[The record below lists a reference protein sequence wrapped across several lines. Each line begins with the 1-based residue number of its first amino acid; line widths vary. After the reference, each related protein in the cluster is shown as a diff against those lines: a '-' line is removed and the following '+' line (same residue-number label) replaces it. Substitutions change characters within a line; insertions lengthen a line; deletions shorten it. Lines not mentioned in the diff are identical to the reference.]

1 MPTED
6 NKRIAKNTLFLYMRM
21 LLIMAVNLYTIRIV
35 LKVIGIE
42 DYGIY
47 NVVGGIVTMFS
58 FITGTMVSASQR
70 FFSFELGRKNYV
82 KLNQYF
88 NVSIYCYIIIAFTI
102 LFFAETVGLWFLKTQ
117 MLIPPLRANAAG
129 WVYQFSITSL
139 IITMMVIPYDSI
151 IISREKMNIYAFV
164 SIAEAILKLG
174 IVYLLILFDFDKLK
188 LYAILT
194 CSVTFFIPMF
204 YVIYCNKKFNECKL
218 TFFWNQAMFKELMK
232 FSGWSLFGG
241 LASVFRNQGI
251 NILLNIFFGPVINAA
266 RGIASQVS
274 NTINQ
279 FLMSFY
285 KAVQPQ
291 ITKTYAAKEH
301 QNMMLLVFRS
311 SRFSY
316 YLLFF
321 LSLPILIE
329 MPFILK
335 LWLHEIPAFTV
346 LFTRLML
353 ITILIESISY
363 PLMTS
368 IQATGRIKWYQI
380 VVGGLLI
387 INLPIS
393 YVFLKFG
400 YQPEITMYISIILA
414 VLAQGFRLIFMQR
427 LLKMSIRTYL
437 INVIMIIS
445 AVSLLSSILPII
457 LHFIYNEC
465 FLRFCGVTFCSFI
478 CCFIFIYIIGLQKEE
493 KKYVNTFIRK
503 RILRINRV

>member
-1 MPTED
+1 MPTEN

-21 LLIMAVNLYTIRIV
+21 LLIMAVNLYTISVV
-35 LKVIGIE
+35 LKIIGVE

-70 FFSFELGRKNYV
+70 FFSFELGRENHV

-88 NVSIYCYIIIAFTI
+88 NVSIYCYLIIAFII
-102 LFFAETVGLWFLKTQ
+102 LLFAETVGLWFLKTQ
-117 MLIPPLRANAAG
+117 MLIPPIRASAAG
-129 WVYQFSITSL
+129 WVYQFSIISL
-139 IITMMVIPYDSI
+139 IITMVVIPYDSVI
-151 IISREKMNIYAFV
+151 IAREKMNIYAYI
-164 SIAEAILKLG
+164 SIVEAVLKLAV
-174 IVYLLILFDFDKLK
+174 IYLLVLFDFDKLK
-188 LYAILT
+188 LYAVLT
-194 CSVTFFIPMF
+194 CSVTLVISMF
-204 YVIYCNKKFNECKL
+204 YVIYCNKKFHESKL
-218 TFFWNQAMFKELMK
+218 TFFWNRDMFKELMN

-251 NILLNIFFGPVINAA
+251 NVLLNIFFGPIVNAA
-266 RGIASQVS
+266 RGIAFQVS

-279 FLMSFY
+279 FLLNFY

-291 ITKTYAAKEH
+291 ITKNYAAEEY
-301 QNMMLLVFRS
+301 QNMMSLVFRS

-316 YLLFF
+316 YLIFI

-329 MPFILK
+329 MPYILK
-335 LWLHEIPAFTV
+335 LWLHEIPAYTV

-393 YVFLKFG
+393 YVFLKIG

-414 VLAQGFRLIFMQR
+414 VLAQGFRLFFMQR

-437 INVIMIIS
+437 INVIIIIS
-445 AVSLLSSILPII
+445 AVTLLSCILPTI
-457 LHFIYNEC
+457 LHFIYNES
-465 FLRFCGVTFCSFI
+465 FLRFCGVTICSFI

-503 RILRINRV
+503 RILRMNKE